1 MLQNVGLADSHT
13 HSRCSFDGSEPV
25 RALGEAAERK
35 GLRCLTVTDH
45 YDCNCFDLPIL
56 LGTAL
61 ASSQET
67 AECAQ
72 AMQGRLTVLFGAELG
87 QPIQAPAAAE
97 AVLAAAEYDFILGS
111 LHNVAGYPDFYDI
124 DYAAYDCKVLFT
136 RYFAELREMIRW
148 GGFDALAHLTYP
160 LRYLKAGVEEV
171 WRSCFLDEAEQ
182 VLLALAQAGKGLE
195 INTSNFR
202 QINGG
207 PGMELQL
214 VRRFRELGGTV
225 VTLGSDAHTAGA
237 VGGGIREG
245 ASIAAQAGFTQ
256 IAVFRNRK
264 PEFIPINDG

>member
-87 QPIQAPAAAE
+87 QPLQAPAAAE
-97 AVLAAAEYDFILGS
+97 AVVTRDTFTSGNSASPARTSSRKTSSAAVRPS
-111 LHNVAGYPDFYDI
+111 AG
-124 DYAAYDCKVLFT
+124 
-136 RYFAELREMIRW
+136 
-148 GGFDALAHLTYP
+148 
-160 LRYLKAGVEEV
+160 
-171 WRSCFLDEAEQ
+171 
-182 VLLALAQAGKGLE
+182 
-195 INTSNFR
+195 
-202 QINGG
+202 
-207 PGMELQL
+207 
-214 VRRFRELGGTV
+214 
-225 VTLGSDAHTAGA
+225 
-237 VGGGIREG
+237 
-245 ASIAAQAGFTQ
+245 
-256 IAVFRNRK
+256 
-264 PEFIPINDG
+264 